1 MSENQKKTLSFAL
14 MDPPY
19 EVARVATAFRLIEA
33 ALKKG
38 HDVNVFAY
46 EGAVSLGF
54 AGQKPHANGVKGTT
68 LEQEGH
74 PTAKDW
80 VAALAKLGDGQNGHG
95 KLDWV
100 NCGLCVDE
108 RGAQEQSAGRRGSP
122 ADFHAFIEKSDN
134 VLTIGTR

>member
-1 MSENQKKTLSFAL
+1 MAEKKVTLTFAI

-19 EVARVATAFRLIEA
+19 ETARVATSLRLVEA

-38 HDVNVFAY
+38 YDVNVFAY

-54 AGQKPHANGVKGTT
+54 TGQKPHANSVKGTT
-68 LEQEGH
+68 VEQEGH
-74 PTAKDW
+74 PTPKDW
-80 VAALAKLGDGQNGHG
+80 VAALARFGDGKDGRG

-108 RGAQEQSAGRRGSP
+108 RGAEAQAAGRRGSP
-122 ADFHAFIEKSDN
+122 ADFNTFVQNSTN